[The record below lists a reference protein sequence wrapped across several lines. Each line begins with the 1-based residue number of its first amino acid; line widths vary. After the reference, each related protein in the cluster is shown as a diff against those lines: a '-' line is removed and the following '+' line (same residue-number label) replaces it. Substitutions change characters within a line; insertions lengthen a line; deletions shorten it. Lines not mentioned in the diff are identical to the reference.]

1 MTPPAL
7 VDTSILIDHL
17 RGVHAARDLLAD
29 AVAQRRPLIG
39 SVLTRV
45 EVLAGMR
52 TKEEAETPST
62 AGRAALGSRRCCT
75 RRSCRRLASR
85 YVRSH
90 PGIDTVDYVIAATM
104 SAEHADLWTLNVK
117 HFPMLL
123 ACARLTKLGS
133 G

>member
-17 RGVHAARDLLAD
+17 RGVQAARDLLTD

-39 SVLTRV
+39 SMLTRI

-52 TKEEAETPST
+52 TKEEAKTRALLGVLRWVPVD
-62 AGRAALGSRRCCT
+62 AALAEAAGV
-75 RRSCRRLASR
+75 LARR

-104 SAEHADLWTLNVK
+104 SAEQADLWTLNVR
-117 HFPMLL
+117 HFPMVPGL
-123 ACARLTKLGS
+123 RPPY
-133 G
+133 